1 MMGIAKNMINFLEEN
16 DEVLK
21 VVANPW
27 QLDAQGSTCK
37 KRDFS
42 R

>member
-1 MMGIAKNMINFLEEN
+1 MMGIAKNVINFLEEN
-16 DEVLK
+16 DEVLE

-27 QLDAQGSTCK
+27 HLDARGSTCK

>member
-1 MMGIAKNMINFLEEN
+1 MMGIAKNAINFLEEN
-16 DEVLK
+16 NEVLEDG
-21 VVANPW
+21 ANPW
-27 QLDAQGSTCK
+27 HLDAQGSTCK